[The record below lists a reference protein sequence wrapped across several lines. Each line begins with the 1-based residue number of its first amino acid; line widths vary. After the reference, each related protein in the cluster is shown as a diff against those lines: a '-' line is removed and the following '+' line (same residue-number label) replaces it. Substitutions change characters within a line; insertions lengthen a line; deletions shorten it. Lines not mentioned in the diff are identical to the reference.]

1 MDMQINVEQAAN
13 NFQQLQP
20 EEKEAFG
27 QVVNSNI
34 GNITAKIFGPEFVQV
49 VQSFVPSLVETQ
61 PPQQQQPEVQQP
73 QQEQPMPTPEGL
85 GMRPQR

>member
-27 QVVNSNI
+27 QVVSSNI
-34 GNITAKIFGPEFVQV
+34 GNITAKIFGPEFIQAVQT
-49 VQSFVPSLVETQ
+49 FVPPPVEMQ
-61 PPQQQQPEVQQP
+61 EQP

>member
-49 VQSFVPSLVETQ
+49 VQSFVPSPVETQ

>member
-1 MDMQINVEQAAN
+1 MDMQINFEQAAN

-20 EEKEAFG
+20 EEKEAF
-27 QVVNSNI
+27 QEVVSSNI
-34 GNITAKIFGPEFVQV
+34 GNITAKIFGPEFVQA
-49 VQSFVPSLVETQ
+49 VQTFVPPPIEMQ
-61 PPQQQQPEVQQP
+61 EQPQQEQP

>member
-27 QVVNSNI
+27 QVVSSNI
-34 GNITAKIFGPEFVQV
+34 GNITAKIFGPEFIQAVQT
-49 VQSFVPSLVETQ
+49 FVPPPVETQ
-61 PPQQQQPEVQQP
+61 PQQEQQPEVQQP

>member
-20 EEKEAFG
+20 EEKEAF
-27 QVVNSNI
+27 QEVVSSNI
-34 GNITAKIFGPEFVQV
+34 GNIAAKIFGPEFIQAVQT
-49 VQSFVPSLVETQ
+49 FVPPPVETQ
-61 PPQQQQPEVQQP
+61 PQQEQQPEVQQP

>member
-49 VQSFVPSLVETQ
+49 VQSFVPSPVETQ
-61 PPQQQQPEVQQP
+61 PQQEQQPEVQQP